1 MRQKV
6 KSATKQG
13 RSVVLSIT
21 LLVVMEDK
29 IHVIRGRKKYGKTP
43 LTKARNKLSGL
54 LVEKADRATSKRKIR
69 NGPMLAFCGRNFFFY
84 ELWQNLNK
92 VIIIMSS

>member
-29 IHVIRGRKKYGKTP
+29 IHVICGRKKYGKTP

-69 NGPMLAFCGRNFFFY
+69 NAIEKTAVILGRLPGLVLAFCGRNFFF
-84 ELWQNLNK
+84 L
-92 VIIIMSS
+92 